1 MDMRVLTTHNEGAT
15 CVKTLTRALVAG
27 GVAAAVAA
35 FSAVSAASA
44 ATVQSAAASY
54 TPYLASADS
63 TVRQIAQCGS
73 TMYAV
78 GTFTS
83 IGAPG
88 KANVTRNNVFSFSAT
103 TGAVSSW
110 NPNVNGTV
118 NSIAFNAGCTSA
130 YLGGSFSSVHGT
142 SVSNLVEVSTSTGA
156 VVTTFKPQPNKVVYT
171 LLLHGTHLLV
181 GGAFKTIGG
190 VSRAS
195 MASLNATTGAVDSYV
210 NLGITGTIGTG
221 TQRVYKFSVNH
232 AGTQLIVMGSF
243 LQVAGQA
250 RQQTFLLD
258 LGATST
264 TLDAWYS
271 PMFNLACISRLPY
284 YVQAA
289 TWSPDDTRMYYATTG
304 REGVSPLCDTVSAW
318 NATADSNQSPLWIN
332 PTACDSLFSIAADD
346 SNVYVGGHQRWMS
359 NFGVCES
366 FNPGAISR
374 TGIADVS
381 PVDGSVTSWN
391 PTRARGHGADDM
403 LLTSAG
409 LWVASDN
416 FFAANDCAG
425 TYHPGICFFPK

>member
-1 MDMRVLTTHNEGAT
+1 M
-15 CVKTLTRALVAG
+15 KTLTKALVAG

-63 TVRQIAQCGS
+63 TVRQMVQCG
-73 TMYAV
+73 TRMYAV

-88 KANVTRNNVFSFSAT
+88 KANVTRNNVFAFSAT
-103 TGAVSSW
+103 TGAIASW

-118 NSIAFNAGCTSA
+118 YSIAVSADCSTA
-130 YLGGSFSSVHGT
+130 YLGGSFTTVHGT
-142 SVSNLVEVSTSTGA
+142 SVANLAKVDTSTGA
-156 VVTTFKPQPNKVVYT
+156 VDTAFKPLPNKVVYT
-171 LLLHGTHLLV
+171 LLIHGGHLLV

-195 MASLNATTGAVDSYV
+195 MASINPANGAVDPYV
-210 NLGITGTIGTG
+210 NLGISGTIGTG
-221 TQRVYKFSVNH
+221 TQRVYKFAVNH
-232 AGTQLIVMGSF
+232 AGTQLIAMGSY
-243 LQVAGQA
+243 LQVAGQP
-250 RQQTFLLD
+250 RQQAFVLD

-264 TLDAWYS
+264 TLDAWFA
-271 PMFNLACISRLPY
+271 PDFNLACISRLPY

-289 TWSPDDTRMYYATTG
+289 TWSPDDTRMYFATTG

-318 NATADSNQSPLWIN
+318 NATPDSNQSPLWVN
-332 PTACDSLFSIAADD
+332 PTGCDSLFSIAADD

-366 FNPGAISR
+366 FNPGAITR
-374 TGIADVS
+374 QGIADVS
-381 PVDGSVTSWN
+381 PVDGSVTPWD
-391 PTRARGHGADDM
+391 PTRSRGHGADDM
-403 LLTSAG
+403 LLTPAG

-416 FFAANDCAG
+416 FFGANDCAG
-425 TYHPGICFFPK
+425 VFHPGICFFPN